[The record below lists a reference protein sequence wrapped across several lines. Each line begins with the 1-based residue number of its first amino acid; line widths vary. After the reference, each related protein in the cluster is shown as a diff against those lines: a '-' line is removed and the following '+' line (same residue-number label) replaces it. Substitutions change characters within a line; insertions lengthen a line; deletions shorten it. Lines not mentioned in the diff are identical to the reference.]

1 MHSQMEQKE
10 LQCRICLLQPKDESL
25 MPTETD
31 FCNQIQRCTG
41 IQLKENANVPNL
53 ICTSCAL
60 LLRAAL
66 KLRSLCQDAEKA
78 LQQQRIQID
87 IKENV
92 PRLENESKDLPSKEA
107 SCSDSDEVEYEYL
120 EPYSL
125 VALESDL
132 EAAGSADEIISIEHL
147 TSTPTSLL
155 KEESVE
161 PMSPALDPDEDVSHD
176 QAPSLSCKVC
186 HKTYTDRIKL
196 AAHQKVHDKE
206 KPHECEICHK
216 RFRQTPQL
224 TRHMNTHT
232 RNRPY
237 KCDYCDSCFAD
248 PSTRIKHHRIHTHER
263 PYKCKHCSKSFA
275 YSNVLRVHIKT
286 HTGER
291 PFSCQHCQRTFSQL
305 HHKNAHEK
313 SHKSKDH
320 R

>member
-10 LQCRICLLQPKDESL
+10 PQCRICLLLPKDESL
-25 MPTETD
+25 MPTESD
-31 FCNQIQRCTG
+31 FCEQIQRCTG
-41 IQLKENANVPNL
+41 VQIKESASLPNL

-66 KLRSLCQDAEKA
+66 KLRSLCQEAEKA
-78 LQQQRIQID
+78 LHQQRIKID
-87 IKENV
+87 IEDNV
-92 PRLENESKDLPSKEA
+92 PRLEDKSKDLPSKEV
-107 SCSDSDEVEYEYL
+107 SCSDSEVEYEYL
-120 EPYSL
+120 EPY
-125 VALESDL
+125 DL
-132 EAAGSADEIISIEHL
+132 DAPGSVDEIISIEHL

-161 PMSPALDPDEDVSHD
+161 SMTPEPEAGEDD
-176 QAPSLSCKVC
+176 QALSLSCKIC
-186 HKTYTDRIKL
+186 NKSFPDRIKL
-196 AAHQKVHDKE
+196 AAHLKVHNKE

-248 PSTRIKHHRIHTHER
+248 PSTRIKHHRIHTNER

-313 SHKSKDH
+313 SHKPKDH
-320 R
+320 AE

>member
-1 MHSQMEQKE
+1 MLSEMEQTE
-10 LQCRICLLQPKDESL
+10 LQCRICLLLPKDESL
-25 MPTETD
+25 MPTDAD
-31 FCNQIQRCTG
+31 FCEQIQRCTG
-41 IQLKENANVPNL
+41 VQLQENASLPNL

-78 LQQQRIQID
+78 LQQKRIKID
-87 IKENV
+87 IAENV
-92 PRLENESKDLPSKEA
+92 SRLEDRSKDLPSKEA
-107 SCSDSDEVEYEYL
+107 SCSDSEVEYEYL
-120 EPYSL
+120 EPY
-125 VALESDL
+125 DL
-132 EAAGSADEIISIEHL
+132 EAVISIEHL

-155 KEESVE
+155 KEESE
-161 PMSPALDPDEDVSHD
+161 SMSPEPEPDEDD
-176 QAPSLSCKVC
+176 QAPTLSCKVC
-186 HKTYTDRIKL
+186 HKIYTDRVKL
-196 AAHQKVHDKE
+196 AAHLKVHDKE

-248 PSTRIKHHRIHTHER
+248 PSTRIKHHRIHTNER

-305 HHKNAHEK
+305 HHKNAHER
-313 SHKSKDH
+313 SHKPKDH
-320 R
+320 AA

>member
-1 MHSQMEQKE
+1 MHSQMTDEK
-10 LQCRICLLQPKDESL
+10 LQCRICLLQPKDETL
-25 MPTETD
+25 MPTQAD
-31 FCNQIQRCTG
+31 FCAQIQRCTG
-41 IQLKENANVPNL
+41 IQLRENAAWPTR

-78 LQQQRIQID
+78 LQQQKIG
-87 IKENV
+87 ENV
-92 PRLENESKDLPSKEA
+92 PRLEQNENESKDLPSKEA
-107 SCSDSDEVEYEYL
+107 SCSDSEVEYEYL
-120 EPYSL
+120 EPY
-125 VALESDL
+125 DL
-132 EAAGSADEIISIEHL
+132 EAADSTDEIISIEPL

-155 KEESVE
+155 EEESI
-161 PMSPALDPDEDVSHD
+161 SPASEPDEDVG
-176 QAPSLSCKVC
+176 QAHAPPLACTVC
-186 HKTYTDRIKL
+186 HKVYADRVKL
-196 AAHQKVHDKE
+196 AAHLKVHNRG

-237 KCDYCDSCFAD
+237 KCDYCDSSFAD
-248 PSTRIKHHRIHTHER
+248 PSTRIKHHRIHTNER

-275 YSNVLRVHIKT
+275 YSNVLRVHINT

-305 HHKNAHEK
+305 HHKNAHER
-313 SHKSKDH
+313 SHKPRVH
-320 R
+320 AE